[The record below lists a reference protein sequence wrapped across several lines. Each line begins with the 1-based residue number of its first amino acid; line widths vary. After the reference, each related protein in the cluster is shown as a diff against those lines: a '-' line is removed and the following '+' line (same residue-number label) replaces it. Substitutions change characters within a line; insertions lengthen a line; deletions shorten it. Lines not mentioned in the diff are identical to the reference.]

1 MRRELR
7 SLNCKLTEIEE
18 LTLVQWILSIDER
31 GLLPRSD
38 TVRQIAD
45 LLLQKRSD
53 SSQGNHPTV
62 GKLWVHN
69 FVRRYKALNSRYNRK
84 YNY

>member
-1 MRRELR
+1 M
-7 SLNCKLTEIEE
+7 
-18 LTLVQWILSIDER
+18 DER
-31 GLLPRSD
+31 GLSPRSD
-38 TVRQIAD
+38 TVRQMAD

-69 FVRRYKALNSRYNRK
+69 FVRRHKALNSRYNRK
-84 YNY
+84 YDY